1 MSASSDVT
9 GRLRRTLSTST
20 STRASGSPVSLR
32 AVALAAA
39 ITALCAT
46 APSTAHAETPSAPS
60 SPPTADEARAEALF
74 QQAREKATRRDFA
87 GACPLFEQS
96 YRIGGG
102 GGTAQ
107 NLATCYEDLGKLAL
121 AYNAFLELRRI
132 SLEAGRQDRVK
143 LADEHLAKLEP
154 RLSRLAIRAPDGPR
168 LEELEVAIDGDV
180 YGERAWEAGLLLD
193 VGPHRIRVSAKGKK
207 SLELNK
213 TITREGAR
221 ETLALPPLEDAVKA
235 PTVDPLLR
243 DALENRRALRTVG
256 YVVGGVGLATLVA
269 GSVFGALTFAT
280 ESSARDAC
288 TDNTPGKSLSNVNG
302 NDASLFFDAAGH
314 CYASTPSRA
323 NPYLDESN
331 RLHERARTYGTVSTL
346 LVPIGLATIAGGAY
360 LLWKTASTDP
370 RADFPAKTRTARA
383 PRLVPTLLPTLGGLV
398 LEGDLP

>member
-1 MSASSDVT
+1 MCASSDVT
-9 GRLRRTLSTST
+9 GSTLRLATST
-20 STRASGSPVSLR
+20 STRGFGARVARHWLAGMATFGALG
-32 AVALAAA
+32 AVAPA
-39 ITALCAT
+39 IARAEGSSA
-46 APSTAHAETPSAPS
+46 APSQ
-60 SPPTADEARAEALF
+60 PTADEARAEALF

-87 GACPLFEQS
+87 AACPLFEQS
-96 YRIGGG
+96 YRIAGG

-121 AYNAFLELRRI
+121 AYNAFLELRRV

-180 YGERAWEAGLLLD
+180 YGERAWEAGLVLD

-213 TITREGAR
+213 TITREGVR
-221 ETLALPPLEDAVKA
+221 ETLALPQLEDAVKV

-243 DALENRRALRTVG
+243 DALESRRSMRTVG

-269 GSVFGALTFAT
+269 GGVFGVLTFTT
-280 ESSARDAC
+280 EASARDAC
-288 TDNTPGKSLSNVNG
+288 TDTTPGKSLSNVSG
-302 NDASLFFDAAGH
+302 NDPRLFFDAAGH
-314 CYASTPSRA
+314 CYAATPTRA

-331 RLHERARTYGTVSTL
+331 RLHERARSFGTLSTI
-346 LVPIGLATIAGGAY
+346 LVPLGLAGIAGGAY
-360 LLWKTASTDP
+360 ILWKTASADP
-370 RADFPAKTRTARA
+370 RADLPGKTRTARA
-383 PRLVPTLLPTLGGLV
+383 PRVLPTFLPTMGGLV
-398 LEGDLP
+398 IEGDLP